1 MLYQSF
7 HRADCRNLI
16 LVGQQLARTKQD
28 FFAFGIAKLAP
39 QRRTFGFGQLMI
51 LCRVCTDTVNALHLR
66 GKLCRSKVIILLR
79 DGDELVR
86 MAAHKLLH
94 RIPDEPVFLRRTLI
108 KVEAMSGIEYLG
120 AALAG
125 FSCSQPSHNTA
136 HRRIAVDHI
145 VAALTNDLFEL
156 LVGSKI
162 FR

>member
-1 MLYQSF
+1 MVAR
-7 HRADCRNLI
+7 HRYTYAVNMAGFNPESAPRKLI
-16 LVGQQLARTKQD
+16 VL
-28 FFAFGIAKLAP
+28 FI
-39 QRRTFGFGQLMI
+39 
-51 LCRVCTDTVNALHLR
+51 
-66 GKLCRSKVIILLR
+66 

-125 FSCSQPSHNTA
+125 FSCSQPPHNTA
-136 HRRIAVDHI
+136 HWRIAVDNI
-145 VAALTNDLFEL
+145 VTTLVNDLFEL
-156 LVGSKI
+156 FVGSKI